1 MMKKIYI
8 WLWMYFYKLSFI
20 YVGNLKL
27 IGGFVFTDGRVGV
40 VEIGNFV

>member
-1 MMKKIYI
+1 
-8 WLWMYFYKLSFI
+8 MYVYKLSLI

-27 IGGFVFTDGRVGV
+27 IGGFVFMDGRIGI